1 MDEILIK
8 ACGVTYR
15 KGQYITGVGRS
26 TLELMKALSKINN
39 LPFKLYY
46 YTTGLRAN
54 NMDRTDIDFQYFKI
68 PFPDKIIHIT
78 ELDVLYRKYILRPNL
93 VHIPHNY
100 DDSYKEE
107 NLLLTIHDVWGYKN
121 ITNKKEKKK
130 WERAVYNAS
139 CIVTCSQYSKSMIE
153 ETFNLPC
160 SKVVSIP
167 WGISSDFNKVS
178 PAILSECKTRLNLP
192 SRYFLSVSC
201 SHPRKNIETL
211 IKAFIQFNSKK
222 REHKLVLVWS
232 NPPKSILNLCQKNI
246 ENSDIIFLKYISD
259 KDLVSV
265 YNGATAT
272 FFPTVIDFADD
283 ASDINRSAY
292 KWADIY
298 AKVNINKSFTLFY
311 AYNKIVDYNRII
323 QLPPYF
329 GIKIW
334 NSYQTIFYCI
344 TNYIK
349 SLSNRSVGIHV
360 HIKDYLLQY
369 VHRSRLSYYETPSL
383 KNNGNNYVFFASNL
397 WNIENCND
405 TTNLIRERFIIACTK
420 NKKIDFEG
428 GFIIPPNHPLKE
440 KYLKYAISKRYNI
453 HEYLDKIK
461 KSKIVFNTPAV
472 HFCHGWKLG
481 EYFCLGKII
490 LSTNFQNNIPNGIQ
504 DRKNILFVDPKNIEE
519 IINTITND
527 ISFQNELQQ
536 NALSY
541 WKNSACP
548 QKVIEHLIS
557 YSNRK
562 L

>member
-39 LPFKLYY
+39 FPFKLYY

-272 FFPTVIDFADD
+272 FFPTRYEGFGFPILESFACNTPVVTCRNTSLPEVGGNIALYTDED
-283 ASDINRSAY
+283 GVDEMSYYMELFENENFDLHLFREQ
-292 KWADIY
+292 
-298 AKVNINKSFTLFY
+298 AK
-311 AYNKIVDYNRII
+311 
-323 QLPPYF
+323 
-329 GIKIW
+329 
-334 NSYQTIFYCI
+334 
-344 TNYIK
+344 NYIK
-349 SLSNRSVGIHV
+349 RFSWENTA
-360 HIKDYLLQY
+360 LQY
-369 VHRSRLSYYETPSL
+369 VELYKSL
-383 KNNGNNYVFFASNL
+383 L
-397 WNIENCND
+397 
-405 TTNLIRERFIIACTK
+405 
-420 NKKIDFEG
+420 
-428 GFIIPPNHPLKE
+428 
-440 KYLKYAISKRYNI
+440 
-453 HEYLDKIK
+453 
-461 KSKIVFNTPAV
+461 
-472 HFCHGWKLG
+472 
-481 EYFCLGKII
+481 
-490 LSTNFQNNIPNGIQ
+490 
-504 DRKNILFVDPKNIEE
+504 
-519 IINTITND
+519 
-527 ISFQNELQQ
+527 
-536 NALSY
+536 
-541 WKNSACP
+541 
-548 QKVIEHLIS
+548 
-557 YSNRK
+557 
-562 L
+562 

>member
-130 WERAVYNAS
+130 WERVVYNAS

-272 FFPTVIDFADD
+272 FFPTRYEGFGFPILESFACNTPVVTCRNTSLPEVGGNIALYTDED
-283 ASDINRSAY
+283 GVDEMSYYMELFENENFDLHLFREQ
-292 KWADIY
+292 
-298 AKVNINKSFTLFY
+298 AK
-311 AYNKIVDYNRII
+311 
-323 QLPPYF
+323 
-329 GIKIW
+329 
-334 NSYQTIFYCI
+334 
-344 TNYIK
+344 NYIK
-349 SLSNRSVGIHV
+349 RFSWENTA
-360 HIKDYLLQY
+360 LQY
-369 VHRSRLSYYETPSL
+369 VELYKSL
-383 KNNGNNYVFFASNL
+383 L
-397 WNIENCND
+397 
-405 TTNLIRERFIIACTK
+405 
-420 NKKIDFEG
+420 
-428 GFIIPPNHPLKE
+428 
-440 KYLKYAISKRYNI
+440 
-453 HEYLDKIK
+453 
-461 KSKIVFNTPAV
+461 
-472 HFCHGWKLG
+472 
-481 EYFCLGKII
+481 
-490 LSTNFQNNIPNGIQ
+490 
-504 DRKNILFVDPKNIEE
+504 
-519 IINTITND
+519 
-527 ISFQNELQQ
+527 
-536 NALSY
+536 
-541 WKNSACP
+541 
-548 QKVIEHLIS
+548 
-557 YSNRK
+557 
-562 L
+562 